1 MQPTSR
7 CNLTRSTS
15 ISNMETLIPTLPRVL
30 RIKILPVLWLIAFT
44 LTSYAQNPAPPPK
57 IIHAFVALCDNASQG
72 IAPVPPKIGNG
83 DDPDQNL
90 YWGCDDGLRAVFSK
104 SKSWQKLPAPA
115 TGLDPD
121 GVGPIL
127 QRLVF
132 RHRATGALLVGDAYR
147 GREIKTCMAD
157 YFAALAGHH
166 PVKIKTGELEFDAG
180 GAAGLIAY
188 LGHNGLMDFKVEVPM
203 PTLAVKSAPRTAIAL
218 CCLSQSWFWPNL
230 ETTGARP
237 LILTRQLMYP
247 AAQLLHEGAAGW
259 LAGADAATCTARAA
273 NAYATNQKISRKA
286 AAGVLA
292 SGF

>member
-1 MQPTSR
+1 MNHPLFPSILLLISSR
-7 CNLTRSTS
+7 ALLPSTQ
-15 ISNMETLIPTLPRVL
+15 
-30 RIKILPVLWLIAFT
+30 
-44 LTSYAQNPAPPPK
+44 AQSTNPK
-57 IIHAFVALCDNASQG
+57 VIHAFVALCDNASQG

-83 DDPDQNL
+83 DNRDNNL
-90 YWGCDDGLRAVFSK
+90 YWGCDDGLRSVFTK
-104 SKSWQKLPAPA
+104 SKVWQKLPAPP

-121 GVGPIL
+121 GDGPIL

-132 RHRATGALLVGDAYR
+132 RHRTTGAFLVGDAYR
-147 GREIKTCMAD
+147 GREIKTCLTD

-166 PVKIKTGELEFDAG
+166 PVKIKAGESEFDAG

-188 LGHNGLMDFKVEVPM
+188 IGHNGLMEFKVDVPV
-203 PTLAVKSAPRTAIAL
+203 PTLAVKAGPRTAIAL
-218 CCLSQSWFWPNL
+218 CCISQSYFRPNL

-247 AAQLLHEGAAGW
+247 AAQILREGIAGW
-259 LAGADAATCTARAA
+259 LEGADAATCTARAA
-273 NAYATNQKISRKA
+273 AAYATNQNISRKA